1 MSQMSERHCP
11 TCGISITADQRFCT
25 NCGTVLEAQSP
36 PPSQYGAQPPSQS
49 YPYPQQAPPYAQQP
63 QQMQPYAQPQQQ
75 VPSYAQSPQQQVPLY
90 SQQQQPQ
97 NQSPIAEAFGALGLL
112 FLLRNFGGRK
122 YAGYRPQRQRSS
134 CCGCLV
140 LLVVLFLCLGV
151 PSLYYASKTSFSSFS
166 KSLNYS
172 NGSSSSS
179 NSSDSSSI
187 TTQPP
192 ITTAPINQTVPYHG
206 VDITIVNVQQSKAF
220 MNDLNAGT
228 TGVVRLNIKENN
240 TSTSSARFL
249 YDDSAR
255 LILPD
260 KTSVAPTNEQ
270 QFSGPDGGVSRT
282 NWLDFPVPTS
292 IQISQ
297 LTFQLG
303 SDTEAQEMIAL
314 NGKANVAQ
322 YQTKTTHLNNV
333 TAQYAG
339 LTWTVTAATVS
350 LDYKGQQA
358 AKGMQYVTVS
368 LKIDNPS
375 SQDFNA
381 YWGDYFRLKSGG
393 TTSAPSSDTN
403 FPTSFAAG
411 SSGGTGDVDFI
422 MPAGSTS
429 YTLIFLSTPSFP
441 TSSSVNF
448 QTA

>member
-1 MSQMSERHCP
+1 MSQMYERHCP

-49 YPYPQQAPPYAQQP
+49 YPYPQQTPPYAQQP
-63 QQMQPYAQPQQQ
+63 QQMQPYVQQQ
-75 VPSYAQSPQQQVPLY
+75 VPSYAQSPQQQVPPY
-90 SQQQQPQ
+90 AQQQQQQ

-112 FLLRNFGGRK
+112 FLLRGFGGRK

-151 PSLYYASKTSFSSFS
+151 PALYYSGRTSITSLS

-172 NGSSSSS
+172 SGSN

-192 ITTAPINQTVPYHG
+192 ITTTQINQTLPYHG
-206 VDITIVNVQQSKAF
+206 ADITIVDVKQSKAF
-220 MNDLNAGT
+220 MDDSGAGT
-228 TGVVRLNIKENN
+228 TGVIRLDLKESNS
-240 TSTSSARFL
+240 STSSAR
-249 YDDSAR
+249 YIYSDSAR

-260 KTSVAPTNEQ
+260 KSNVQPYDEWQ
-270 QFSGPDGGVSRT
+270 LSGPDANTSNRP
-282 NWLDFPVPTS
+282 NWIDFQIPTTY
-292 IQISQ
+292 QISQ
-297 LTFQLG
+297 LTLQLG
-303 SDTEAQEMIAL
+303 TQTEAQELIAL
-314 NGKANVAQ
+314 NGKANVTQ
-322 YQTKTTHLNNV
+322 YKAKTTHPTNAS
-333 TAQYAG
+333 TQYAG
-339 LTWTVTAATVS
+339 LTWTVTAVTVS

-358 AKGMQYVTVS
+358 DKGMQFVTVS
-368 LKIDNPS
+368 LKVDNPS

-381 YWGDYFRLKSGG
+381 YWGDYMRLQSGSTKSE
-393 TTSAPSSDTN
+393 PSTETD
-403 FPTSFAAG
+403 FPLSFASG
-411 SSGGTGDVDFI
+411 SSGGTGDVNFI

-429 YTLIFLSTPSFP
+429 CTLLFLSTPSFP

-448 QTA
+448 QTV

>member
-11 TCGISITADQRFCT
+11 TCGVSITADQRFCT

-49 YPYPQQAPPYAQQP
+49 YPYPQPTPPYAQQP
-63 QQMQPYAQPQQQ
+63 QQVQPYAQQQ
-75 VPSYAQSPQQQVPLY
+75 VPSYA
-90 SQQQQPQ
+90 QQQQPQ

-112 FLLRNFGGRK
+112 FLLRGFGGRR

-151 PSLYYASKTSFSSFS
+151 PSLYYASKTSLSSFS
-166 KSLNYS
+166 KSLNY
-172 NGSSSSS
+172 NFGSS
-179 NSSDSSSI
+179 NSSDNSSI

-192 ITTAPINQTVPYHG
+192 ITTVQINQTVPYHG
-206 VDITIVNVQQSKAF
+206 AEITIVNVQQSKAF
-220 MNDLNAGT
+220 LDDLSAGT
-228 TGVVRLNIKENN
+228 TGVVRLNLKENN
-240 TSTSSARFL
+240 SSTSSARFI
-249 YDDSAR
+249 YSDAAR

-260 KTSVAPTNEQ
+260 KTSIPPSNER
-270 QFSGPDGGVSRT
+270 QFSGPDAGVSRT
-282 NWLDFPVPTS
+282 NWLDFPVSTS
-292 IQISQ
+292 VQISQ
-297 LTFQLG
+297 LTLQLG
-303 SDTEAQEMIAL
+303 THTEAQEMIAL
-314 NGKANVAQ
+314 NGKANVVQ

-333 TAQYAG
+333 TTQYAG
-339 LTWTVTAATVS
+339 LTWTVTSTTVS

-368 LKIDNPS
+368 MKVDNPS

-381 YWGDYFRLKSGG
+381 YWGDYLRLKSGD
-393 TTSAPSSDTN
+393 TTSAPSTDTN
-403 FPTSFAAG
+403 SPLSFASG
-411 SSGGTGDVDFI
+411 STGGTGDVNFI

-441 TSSSVNF
+441 TQSTVNF

>member
-1 MSQMSERHCP
+1 MAMSQMPELHCP

-36 PPSQYGAQPPSQS
+36 PSQYGAQPPSQS
-49 YPYPQQAPPYAQQP
+49 YPYPQQTPPYAQQP
-63 QQMQPYAQPQQQ
+63 QQVPPFAQQQ
-75 VPSYAQSPQQQVPLY
+75 VPSYAQSPQQQVPPY
-90 SQQQQPQ
+90 AQQPQ

-112 FLLRNFGGRK
+112 FLLRGFGGRR

-172 NGSSSSS
+172 SGSN

-192 ITTAPINQTVPYHG
+192 ITTAQINQTVSYG
-206 VDITIVNVQQSKAF
+206 GANITIVNVQQSKAF
-220 MNDLNAGT
+220 MDDLNAGT
-228 TGVVRLNIKENN
+228 TGVVRLNLKENN
-240 TSTSSARFL
+240 SSTSATGYAYS
-249 YDDSAR
+249 DVSR

-260 KTSVAPTNEQ
+260 KTSIAPFNEKHFTGPVAGE
-270 QFSGPDGGVSRT
+270 SRP
-282 NWLDFPVPTS
+282 NWIDFQVPTS
-292 IQISQ
+292 VQISQ
-297 LTFQLG
+297 LTLQLG
-303 SDTEAQEMIAL
+303 SDTEAQELIPL
-314 NGKANVAQ
+314 NGKAHIAQ
-322 YQTKTTHLNNV
+322 YQTKTTHLNNI
-333 TAQYAG
+333 TTHYAG
-339 LTWTVTAATVS
+339 LTWTVTSATVS

-368 LKIDNPS
+368 LKVDNPS
-375 SQDFNA
+375 SQEFSA
-381 YWGDYFRLKSGG
+381 YWGDYFRLKSGD
-393 TTSAPSSDTN
+393 TTSAPSPATN

-411 SSGGTGDVDFI
+411 SSGGTGDVNFI
-422 MPAGSTS
+422 MSAGSTS
-429 YTLIFLSTPSFP
+429 YTLLFLSTSSYP
-441 TSSSVNF
+441 TQSTVNF

>member
-36 PPSQYGAQPPSQS
+36 PSQYGAQPPSQS
-49 YPYPQQAPPYAQQP
+49 YPYAQQTPPYAQQP
-63 QQMQPYAQPQQQ
+63 QQMQPYAQQQ
-75 VPSYAQSPQQQVPLY
+75 VPSYAQSPQQQVPPY
-90 SQQQQPQ
+90 ARQQQPQ

-112 FLLRNFGGRK
+112 FLLRGFGGRR

-172 NGSSSSS
+172 SSS
-179 NSSDSSSI
+179 NSNDSSSI
-187 TTQPP
+187 TSQPP
-192 ITTAPINQTVPYHG
+192 ITAAQINQTVSYG
-206 VDITIVNVQQSKAF
+206 GANITIVNVQQSKAF
-220 MNDLNAGT
+220 TDDLNAGT
-228 TGVVRLNIKENN
+228 TGVVRLNLKENN
-240 TSTSSARFL
+240 SSTSATGYAYS
-249 YDDSAR
+249 DVAR

-260 KTSVAPTNEQ
+260 KTSVAPFNEQ
-270 QFSGPDGGVSRT
+270 HFTGPAAGVTRT
-282 NWLDFPVPTS
+282 NWIDFPVTGS
-292 IQISQ
+292 VQISQ
-297 LTFQLG
+297 LTLQLG

-333 TAQYAG
+333 ITHYAG
-339 LTWTVTAATVS
+339 LTWTVTSATVS

-358 AKGMQYVTVS
+358 AKSMQYVTVS
-368 LKIDNPS
+368 LKVDNPS
-375 SQDFNA
+375 SQVFSA
-381 YWGDYFRLKSGG
+381 YWGDYFRLKSGD
-393 TTSAPSSDTN
+393 TTSAPSTATN

-411 SSGGTGDVDFI
+411 SSGGTGDVNFI

-429 YTLIFLSTPSFP
+429 YTLLFLSTSSYP
-441 TSSSVNF
+441 TQSTVNF

>member
-1 MSQMSERHCP
+1 MSQTYERHCP

-36 PPSQYGAQPPSQS
+36 PPSQYRAQPPSQS
-49 YPYPQQAPPYAQQP
+49 YPYPQQTPPYAQQP
-63 QQMQPYAQPQQQ
+63 QQMQPFAQQQ
-75 VPSYAQSPQQQVPLY
+75 VPSYAQSQQQVPPY
-90 SQQQQPQ
+90 GQQQSQ

-112 FLLRNFGGRK
+112 FLLRGFGGRR

-151 PSLYYASKTSFSSFS
+151 PSLYYASKTSISSFS
-166 KSLNYS
+166 KGLNYNYGSS
-172 NGSSSSS
+172 NNNSSSS
-179 NSSDSSSI
+179 NSSSV

-192 ITTAPINQTVPYHG
+192 ITTVQINQTVPYG
-206 VDITIVNVQQSKAF
+206 GADITILNVQQSKAF
-220 MNDLNAGT
+220 MNDLDAGT
-228 TGVVRLNIKENN
+228 AGVVRLNIKENN

-249 YDDSAR
+249 YSDSTR

-270 QFSGPDGGVSRT
+270 QFSGPDAGVTRT

-303 SDTEAQEMIAL
+303 KDTEAQEMIAL

-322 YQTKTTHLNNV
+322 YQAKTTNLTNV
-333 TAQYAG
+333 TTQYAG
-339 LTWTVTAATVS
+339 LTWTVTSATVS
-350 LDYKGQQA
+350 LDNKGKQA
-358 AKGMQYVTVS
+358 DKGMQFVTIS
-368 LKIDNPS
+368 LKVDNPS
-375 SQDFNA
+375 SRDFNA
-381 YWGDYFRLKSGG
+381 YWGDYFRLKSGD
-393 TTSAPSSDTN
+393 TTSAPTIDSN
-403 FPTSFAAG
+403 VPLSFAAG
-411 SSGGTGDVDFI
+411 SSGGTGEVDFI
-422 MPAGSTS
+422 MPTGSTS
-429 YTLIFLSTPSFP
+429 YTLLFLSTPSYP
-441 TSSSVNF
+441 TPSSVNF

>member
-49 YPYPQQAPPYAQQP
+49 YPYSQQTPPYAQQP
-63 QQMQPYAQPQQQ
+63 QQMQPYTQQQ
-75 VPSYAQSPQQQVPLY
+75 QIPSYAQSPQQQVPPY
-90 SQQQQPQ
+90 AQQQQPQ

-112 FLLRNFGGRK
+112 FLLRGFGGRR

-172 NGSSSSS
+172 SSS
-179 NSSDSSSI
+179 NSSNNNSDSSSI

-192 ITTAPINQTVPYHG
+192 ITTAQINQTVPYHG

-220 MNDLNAGT
+220 MNDLNTGT
-228 TGVVRLNIKENN
+228 SGVVRLNLKENN
-240 TSTSSARFL
+240 ASTSSARFI
-249 YDDSAR
+249 YIDSAR

-270 QFSGPDGGVSRT
+270 QINGPDAGVSRT
-282 NWLDFPVPTS
+282 NWLDFSVPTS
-292 IQISQ
+292 VQISQ
-297 LTFQLG
+297 LTLQLG
-303 SDTEAQEMIAL
+303 TDTEAQELITL
-314 NGKANVAQ
+314 SGKANVAQ
-322 YQTKTTHLNNV
+322 YQTKTTHLNNA
-333 TAQYAG
+333 TTQYAG

-358 AKGMQYVTVS
+358 AKGMQFVTVS

-375 SQDFNA
+375 SQNFSA
-381 YWGDYFRLKSGG
+381 YWGDYFRLQSGA

-403 FPTSFAAG
+403 FPTSFASG
-411 SSGGTGDVDFI
+411 SSGGTGDVNFI
-422 MPAGSTS
+422 MPTGSTS
-429 YTLIFLSTPSFP
+429 YTLIFLKTVSYSA
-441 TSSSVNF
+441 SSVNF
-448 QTA
+448 QTT

>member
-1 MSQMSERHCP
+1 MAMSQMSERHCP

-36 PPSQYGAQPPSQS
+36 PSQYGAQPPSQS
-49 YPYPQQAPPYAQQP
+49 YPYPQQTPPYAQQP
-63 QQMQPYAQPQQQ
+63 QQMQPYAQQQ
-75 VPSYAQSPQQQVPLY
+75 VPSYAQSPQQQVPPY
-90 SQQQQPQ
+90 AQQQQPQ

-112 FLLRNFGGRK
+112 FLLRNFGGRR

-151 PSLYYASKTSFSSFS
+151 PSLYYASKTSFSSLS
-166 KSLNYS
+166 KGLNYS
-172 NGSSSSS
+172 NGSS
-179 NSSDSSSI
+179 NSSI

-206 VDITIVNVQQSKAF
+206 VNITIVNVKQSKAF
-220 MNDLNAGT
+220 MDDLNAGT

-249 YDDSAR
+249 YSDSAR

-270 QFSGPDGGVSRT
+270 QFSGPDAGVTRT
-282 NWLDFPVPTS
+282 NWIDFPVPTS

-297 LTFQLG
+297 LTLQLG

-314 NGKANVAQ
+314 TGKANVAQ

-333 TAQYAG
+333 TTHYAG
-339 LTWTVTAATVS
+339 LTWTVTSATVS

-358 AKGMQYVTVS
+358 AKSMQYVTVS
-368 LKIDNPS
+368 LKVDNPS
-375 SQDFNA
+375 SQDFSA

-393 TTSAPSSDTN
+393 TTNAPSTDTN

-448 QTA
+448 QTV